1 MSNVSSSFVSDWI
14 VENQLVEEETTPGQG
29 NDMYYGYYDTSV
41 FGDVDMNNIAEDFNV
56 SINQEVI
63 FKLFVIN
70 IALLIFASL
79 VPLSIIMMFKPRQ
92 VLQD

>member
-1 MSNVSSSFVSDWI
+1 MI
-14 VENQLVEEETTPGQG
+14 CT
-29 NDMYYGYYDTSV
+29 MDTMIQV
-41 FGDVDMNNIAEDFNV
+41 FFGDVDMNNIAEDFNV